1 MNNNQNRHV
10 HITLHKFLEVD
21 RLREEAECVCVDP
34 HGGLRGAGAGA
45 AHRAHLQTET
55 RDYQLVS
62 LSILI

>member
-21 RLREEAECVCVDP
+21 RLREEVACVRVDP

-45 AHRAHLQTET
+45 AHRAHLPVES
-55 RDYQLVS
+55 RDYQS
-62 LSILI
+62 LSLF